1 MIFAT
6 IILTGLL
13 YYFRTR
19 RFKRKPRSSIP
30 ALSPPVSIALYFY
43 TKSRSKR
50 SLVFYAQLGEL
61 AMPRGIEPRSP
72 ERQSGIIT
80 AIRWHH
86 LYKERKRSA
95 FFKLVVPLPSP
106 PVRITDGMTS
116 LAPTSPS
123 LSSSVP
129 HLYVYIISEI
139 SIKIKLFLSK
149 FLFS

>member
-1 MIFAT
+1 MYAEVFIT
-6 IILTGLL
+6 Q
-13 YYFRTR
+13 RTR
-19 RFKRKPRSSIP
+19 KRVWYSG
-30 ALSPPVSIALYFY
+30 SPSAM
-43 TKSRSKR
+43 
-50 SLVFYAQLGEL
+50 

-129 HLYVYIISEI
+129 HLYVYIISKI
-139 SIKIKLFLSK
+139 SIKIKLFFIKIFLSG
-149 FLFS
+149 FLTIQVLVSALRLPPLYSYTANLG